1 MDLIIVEFN
10 IWSVIVEDIVELDDK
25 YIVPG
30 DVDTEVII
38 AVEVEAASIVEV
50 KVVMVDLI
58 VLLIVWSF
66 IDDDDLDKVDVVVD
80 T

>member
-66 IDDDDLDKVDVVVD
+66 IDEDDLDKVDVVVD

>member
-10 IWSVIVEDIVELDDK
+10 IWSVIVEDIVELDDI

>member
-1 MDLIIVEFN
+1 M
-10 IWSVIVEDIVELDDK
+10 
-25 YIVPG
+25 
-30 DVDTEVII
+30 
-38 AVEVEAASIVEV
+38 EVEAASIVEV

>member
-1 MDLIIVEFN
+1 MVEFN
-10 IWSVIVEDIVELDDK
+10 IWSVIVEDIVELDDI